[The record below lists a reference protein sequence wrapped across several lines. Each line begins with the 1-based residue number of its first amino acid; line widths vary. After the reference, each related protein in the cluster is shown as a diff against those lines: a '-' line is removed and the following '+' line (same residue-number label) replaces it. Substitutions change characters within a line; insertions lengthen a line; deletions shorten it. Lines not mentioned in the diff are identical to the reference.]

1 MWGEWWSGHR
11 DAFFCIRF
19 LSFRFVSLFVA
30 YRLPLSPC
38 HCMCIL
44 STVIIPCQVDH
55 DSTLGTMQALISLYQ
70 RAKRPRLAVKAEAIF
85 QEYFD
90 LMVRKYGH
98 EDTKAAQ
105 GRAWLEQVQ
114 VRM

>member
-1 MWGEWWSGHR
+1 
-11 DAFFCIRF
+11 
-19 LSFRFVSLFVA
+19 
-30 YRLPLSPC
+30 
-38 HCMCIL
+38 
-44 STVIIPCQVDH
+44 
-55 DSTLGTMQALISLYQ
+55 MQALISLYQ